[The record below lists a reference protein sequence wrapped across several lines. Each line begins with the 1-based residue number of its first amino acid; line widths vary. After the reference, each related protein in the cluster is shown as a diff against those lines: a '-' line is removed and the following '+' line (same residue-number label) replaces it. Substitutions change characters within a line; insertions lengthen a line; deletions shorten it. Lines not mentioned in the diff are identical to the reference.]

1 MDRRTFLGGT
11 VALGTVLLA
20 GCTGGGGSTPTAT
33 EPPTDSPTPE
43 PTPTAT
49 EPAGAAQVVDV
60 GPGGE
65 LRFDPSSFTIATGD
79 TVRWVFQSSGHNV
92 KADAVP
98 SGAEWS
104 GTPGEQFDTM
114 DEGAT
119 YEHTFTVAGDYD
131 YFCAPHRS
139 AGMVASFTVEG

>member
-1 MDRRTFLGGT
+1 MDRRTLLRRAT
-11 VALGTVLLA
+11 TIGTVLLA
-20 GCTGGGGSTPTAT
+20 GCTGGGGGS
-33 EPPTDSPTPE
+33 DDGSS
-43 PTPTAT
+43 
-49 EPAGAAQVVDV
+49 GVAQTVDV

-65 LRFDPSSFTIATGD
+65 LRFDPSSFTIDTGE

-92 KADAVP
+92 KPDTVP
-98 SGAEWS
+98 SGAEWT
-104 GTPGEQFDTM
+104 GTPGEEFDTM

-131 YFCAPHRS
+131 YYCAPHRS